1 MSTDDDTPVGRVA
14 AAYDRLIGRFVT
26 WAEAEPDV
34 RAAFV
39 VGSRAR
45 VDTPADEWSD
55 LDLVIVM
62 TDPNRLLRRSEW
74 LRNLGTVWVTYL
86 EPTAV
91 GAGMERRVLFEG
103 GLDVD
108 FVPTPLDLTTQIA
121 EHGWPSDLVAVA
133 RRGIRFVLDKDGLA
147 SRLPALPEAP
157 RAVAPSEDQY
167 ASTVDDFWYHT
178 VWVAKKLRRGELWTA
193 KMGCDGYLKG
203 LNLRMAEWHAGAD
216 SDWTRDTWHE
226 GRFLDQ
232 WADPRVTASL
242 PDAFA
247 HYDQHDVV
255 RALGATMRLF
265 RWLAVETGE
274 RLGYAYPSET
284 DRHTTALVSDYLER
298 SPSTRSTSAAPSRL
312 S

>member
-193 KMGCDGYLKG
+193 KMGCDGLPEG
-203 LNLRMAEWHAGAD
+203 SDPSHGGVARRSRQRLDARHLARGPLLGPVGRSASHRFPARCVRTLRPARRRTRARRDHAAVQMA
-216 SDWTRDTWHE
+216 R
-226 GRFLDQ
+226 R
-232 WADPRVTASL
+232 
-242 PDAFA
+242 
-247 HYDQHDVV
+247 
-255 RALGATMRLF
+255 
-265 RWLAVETGE
+265 
-274 RLGYAYPSET
+274 
-284 DRHTTALVSDYLER
+284 
-298 SPSTRSTSAAPSRL
+298 
-312 S
+312 